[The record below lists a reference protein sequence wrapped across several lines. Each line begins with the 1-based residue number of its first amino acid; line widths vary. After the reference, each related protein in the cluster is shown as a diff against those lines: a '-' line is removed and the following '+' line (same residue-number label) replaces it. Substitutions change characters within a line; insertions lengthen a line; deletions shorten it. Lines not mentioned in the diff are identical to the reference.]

1 MRLEVHVVCIKV
13 CEIRAEF
20 RQKIPQGQRHIWRPR
35 YGLNVDIIINCKAL
49 GGLVWIG
56 FSRLTIGAVM
66 SYCQYGNEPLD
77 CM

>member
-1 MRLEVHVVCIKV
+1 MRLEGHVVCIKV

-20 RQKIPQGQRHIWRPR
+20 RQKIPHGLRRICRPR
-35 YGLNVDIIINCKAL
+35 YGLNVNIIINCKAL
-49 GGLVWIG
+49 GGPVWIL

-77 CM
+77 SM